1 MPWNA
6 VDFDPRPS
14 QDFFPCSR
22 IPAPALVL
30 AVRLVF
36 WAAGLH
42 AGDTPPPQP
51 YGSRLRRQCPAKA
64 RPWWK
69 WRALIALLPEA
80 PAGWGADKPEGST
93 SESDGF
99 PITTVSRTYFKG
111 DADNAPTASI
121 NIIDSANNQQ
131 FQDATKA
138 MWGATSDTAAGYD
151 KAVKV
156 AGLPGF
162 EHFANADQTGR
173 ALGGGGR
180 AVFRAGGDDRRS
192 RRQSWRTG

>member
-1 MPWNA
+1 MHR
-6 VDFDPRPS
+6 FT
-14 QDFFPCSR
+14 
-22 IPAPALVL
+22 APALVL
-30 AVRLVF
+30 SSALVF
-36 WAAGLH
+36 GAAGLH
-42 AGDTPPPQP
+42 AEDPPAASPSPTAAATPPPVSGK
-51 YGSRLRRQCPAKA
+51 GSPVVDAAK
-64 RPWWK
+64 
-69 WRALIALLPEA
+69 LIALLPEA

-93 SESDGF
+93 AETDGF

-138 MWGATSDTAAGYD
+138 MWGATSATAAGYD

-162 EHFANADQTGR
+162 EHFANADQTGVLWVV
-173 ALGGGGR
+173 AGGR
-180 AVFRAGGDDRRS
+180 FFVQVS
-192 RRQSWRTG
+192 TTGQPPAELEEWLKRIDLNKLGELK